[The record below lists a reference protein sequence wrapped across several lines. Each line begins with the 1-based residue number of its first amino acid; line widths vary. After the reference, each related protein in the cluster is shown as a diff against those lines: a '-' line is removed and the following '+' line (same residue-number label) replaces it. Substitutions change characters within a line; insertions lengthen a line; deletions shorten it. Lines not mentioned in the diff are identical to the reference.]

1 MLNGFIRSGSL
12 QLEALQS
19 DARSRSVVLLCHS
32 NSTSAT
38 MFLPLFQHAFAAAI
52 RLVAISLPGHGR
64 SDPCPTPDGYSLP
77 RLARLVADV
86 ALSLDADR
94 LILCGHS
101 LGGHLMTEAL
111 PLLPNARGLMLI
123 SSPPLSQATLALTFK
138 PDPTL
143 GSLFAP
149 QLSQEQV
156 SAFATSIL
164 RPELVDSEQIANV
177 VSSIKA
183 TDLQFRPALGRS
195 VAGGEFGDEARVLRE
210 AGIPIALVGGTED
223 PFIRSE
229 AYLTVGAGQLWRNR
243 PLVLNGAGHS
253 PHLEAPSQFNELF
266 AHFIVSV

>member
-12 QLEALQS
+12 HLEALQS

-32 NSTSAT
+32 NSTSAA
-38 MFLPLFQHAFAAAI
+38 MFLPLFQHALAGVV
-52 RLVAISLPGHGR
+52 RLVAISLPGHGG
-64 SDPCPTPDGYSLP
+64 SDRCPTPDGYSLP

-111 PLLPNARGLMLI
+111 PLLPNARALMLI
-123 SSPPLSQATLALTFK
+123 SSPPLSQATLPLTFR

-149 QLSQEQV
+149 RLSQEQV

-164 RPELVDSEQIANV
+164 RPELVDSEQFTNV
-177 VSSIKA
+177 VSSLKA
-183 TDLQFRPALGRS
+183 TDWQFRPALGRS
-195 VAGGEFGDEARVLRE
+195 VAGGEFGDEVRVLRE
-210 AGIPIALVGGTED
+210 AAIPIAVVGGTKD
-223 PFIRSE
+223 PFIQSE
-229 AYLTVGAGQLWRNR
+229 AYLTVRAGQLWRET
-243 PLVLNGAGHS
+243 PFVLDAAGHS
-253 PHLEAPSQFNELF
+253 PHLEVPSEFNELF
-266 AHFIVSV
+266 AHFIASV